1 MQDIIEIQGY
11 KLLILDENRFCYK
24 AMVLNSELTS
34 TYTNIVEE
42 CDYWFKTF
50 PLKNMVTELREVSNT
65 PLYGECKGGKVGLCL
80 PLSFDEYRKYQ
91 DIIAKCD
98 EEIQTLFF
106 TPWNDKEGAVEL
118 TTESGGIIRVPR
130 DFVIPVAPIIMI
142 SKDALL
148 LSSASTEALI
158 EELRKRVL

>member
-1 MQDIIEIQGY
+1 MLMQDIIEIQGY

-50 PLKNMVTELREVSNT
+50 PLKNMVTELREVNNT
-65 PLYGECKGGKVGLCL
+65 PLYGGYRSGRAGLCL

-91 DIIAKCD
+91 DIIVKYD
-98 EEIQTLFF
+98 KRIQTLLF
-106 TPWNDKEGAVEL
+106 TSWTDKEGAIML
-118 TTESGGIIRVPR
+118 KGGITHIGR
-130 DFVIPVAPIIMI
+130 DSVVPVAPIIMI

>member
-24 AMVLNSELTS
+24 VMVLNSELTS

-80 PLSFDEYRKYQ
+80 PLSFDEYREYQ

-106 TPWNDKEGAVEL
+106 TPWNDKEGAVMLKGEI
-118 TTESGGIIRVPR
+118 THIGR
-130 DFVIPVAPIIMI
+130 DSIVPVAPVIKI